1 MTILYTLLSIIALI
15 LIIAAFLPKTF
26 ELKAQA
32 TIKAPLDKV
41 RDYVKLFEN
50 QKQYSVRVMKD
61 PNSKITYKGTQWEV
75 GAMQARDS
83 EDKDV
88 GKWEQEMKS
97 MTPQKSMKIEIRF
110 EKPMAAVHQA
120 ENIFEQ
126 ISDSETKVTNIFTGK
141 NPRPGNF
148 ISMFFL
154 PKVEKDM
161 QQNMDNLKT
170 ILEK

>member
-1 MTILYTLLSIIALI
+1 MIILYTILSIIAVI
-15 LIIAAFLPKTF
+15 LIIAALLPKTF
-26 ELKAQA
+26 ELKAEA
-32 TIKAPLDKV
+32 IIKTPLDKA

-61 PNSKITYKGTQWEV
+61 PNSKLTYRGTQWEV
-75 GAMQARDS
+75 WAMQARDS
-83 EDKDV
+83 QDKRV

-97 MTPQKSMKIEIRF
+97 MIPQKSMKIEIRF
-110 EKPMAAVHQA
+110 EKPMAAAHQA
-120 ENIFEQ
+120 ENIFTK
-126 ISDSETKVTNIFTGK
+126 ISDNETKVTNIFTGK

-161 QQNMDNLKT
+161 QQNMDNLKKN
-170 ILEK
+170 LEK